1 MSDVLLKASLVFW
14 NEEFPNFP
22 IYFAIVLGYLQE
34 HDKQCTEM
42 YFLKLIFCLLIIV
55 CGGSGNGRVT
65 FCGKS
70 QEQLLDTLSY
80 FVLSAVRKFK
90 TASMQS
96 LILVKLVNEN
106 AFNFYL

>member
-1 MSDVLLKASLVFW
+1 MYRNVFFEANILFIDNSLW
-14 NEEFPNFP
+14 
-22 IYFAIVLGYLQE
+22 
-34 HDKQCTEM
+34 
-42 YFLKLIFCLLIIV
+42 
-55 CGGSGNGRVT
+55 GSGNGRVT

-96 LILVKLVNEN
+96 LILVKLK
-106 AFNFYL
+106 